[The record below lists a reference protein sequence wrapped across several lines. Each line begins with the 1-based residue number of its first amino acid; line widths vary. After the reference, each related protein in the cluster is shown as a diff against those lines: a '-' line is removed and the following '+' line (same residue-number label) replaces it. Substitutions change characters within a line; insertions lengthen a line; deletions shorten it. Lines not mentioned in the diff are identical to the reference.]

1 MELKEAIT
9 LRVEACAVLH
19 FCCSGNDWTRIR
31 IKPVHLI
38 TSRQPSQEPRS

>member
-1 MELKEAIT
+1 MELKGANT

-19 FCCSGNDWTRIR
+19 FHCSGNSWTRIK

-38 TSRQPSQEPRS
+38 TSRQASPDLRS